1 MKLIPTL
8 LAGLIVAACGAPE
21 PPPRTVN
28 DLAEDPAVLQGL
40 AARCEAD
47 KTAKFTDIECAN
59 ARRARDRLGGADDA
73 KLRDERAA
81 EFERLRAERRA
92 RDDAAN
98 RAATKANPPYDPYS
112 APISADPSQSAPKP

>member
-1 MKLIPTL
+1 MKPILTL
-8 LAGLIVAACGAPE
+8 FAGLLVAACGAPQ

-47 KTAKFTDIECAN
+47 KTAKFTDVECAN
-59 ARRARDRLGGADDA
+59 ARRARDRIGGVDDA

-92 RDDAAN
+92 HDEAAK
-98 RAATKANPPYDPYS
+98 RAAAQANPPYDPYS
-112 APISADPSQSAPKP
+112 APISADPSPSAPKP